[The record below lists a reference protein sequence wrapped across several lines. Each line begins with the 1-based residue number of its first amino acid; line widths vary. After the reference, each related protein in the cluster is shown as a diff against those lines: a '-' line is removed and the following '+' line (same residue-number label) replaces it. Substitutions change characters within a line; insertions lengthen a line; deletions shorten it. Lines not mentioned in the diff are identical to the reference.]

1 MPLDVRRLVLRGV
14 VIGVACLLASALEFW
29 MCDSEWL
36 AGVIMFKRIRVAEA
50 NEKLAKAITRAQ
62 SSLVSECQGI
72 LMQLLIGQSPTAADS
87 RSPSTSAGRSRSSGL
102 GVTGGKISLCCML
115 PVFYADVILFMAM
128 WFHTS
133 FH

>member
-1 MPLDVRRLVLRGV
+1 M
-14 VIGVACLLASALEFW
+14 GVACLLAPPLEFW

-36 AGVIMFKRIRVAEA
+36 AGVIMSKQIRVAEA

-72 LMQLLIGQSPTAADS
+72 LDTTIGQSPTAADS

-115 PVFYADVILFMAM
+115 PVFYADVILFMA
-128 WFHTS
+128 T
-133 FH
+133 